1 MERSALRRVAACV
14 LLGLVGASPLALA
27 QQSDTRS
34 GADTGTRR
42 RQMERPMPGQV
53 RATNGMVTHGD
64 NTGKNAEAGPTA
76 DQQNNTK
83 RDVELTAQIRRAVV
97 SDKSLS
103 TSAHNVKI
111 ISISGVVT
119 LKGPV
124 RSLDE
129 KKAVTEK
136 ASQIAGAGNVRDE
149 LSIAPKD

>member
-1 MERSALRRVAACV
+1 MNSTALRRLAPCV
-14 LLGLVGASPLALA
+14 LLALVAASPLAHA
-27 QQSDTRS
+27 QRHMMEPPM
-34 GADTGTRR
+34 TGQPRTTSS
-42 RQMERPMPGQV
+42 V
-53 RATNGMVTHGD
+53 VAHHGD
-64 NTGKNAEAGPTA
+64 NTAKNAEQGPTA
-76 DQQNNTK
+76 DQQKNAR

-103 TSAHNVKI
+103 IAAHNVKI

-129 KKAVTEK
+129 KKAVAEK
-136 ASQIAGAGNVRDE
+136 ASQIAGTGNVRDE